1 MLRLMNERESYL
13 TAAGL
18 ISDAAEALTTAAQ
31 KLALSDPRLESIAS
45 SLALASDNLMGRV
58 MAETPRDGDE
68 LEETL

>member
-31 KLALSDPRLESIAS
+31 TLALSDPRLESVAS

-68 LEETL
+68 LEKAL

>member
-31 KLALSDPRLESIAS
+31 TLALTDPRLEAVAS

-58 MAETPRDGDE
+58 MSETPRDDDDI
-68 LEETL
+68 EEAL

>member
-13 TAAGL
+13 TAAAL

-31 KLALSDPRLESIAS
+31 TLAFTDPRLESVAS

-58 MAETPRDGDE
+58 MAETPRDDDE
-68 LEETL
+68 FEEAL